1 MPAIAFLPGRWYVM
15 DRFAS
20 SVEKAYVAGPFI
32 SREEAETDRLER
44 NIADDCASWQAP
56 DSRFGS
62 SIPAVLADYALSRG
76 YSGLP
81 AISGTFT
88 AADGWRR
95 ADLRP
100 TLNMAA
106 LALCQQLGI
115 TSVSVVWGD
124 SSPADF
130 QVSELTPTVGLQ
142 GCGTGAPVTPLELGL
157 RSVLQVVRETGRS
170 AHPRADQRVSDVVM
184 SVAITLGLNPVEL
197 QAKVSG

>member
-44 NIADDCASWQAP
+44 NIGDDCESWQAP
-56 DSRFGS
+56 DSEAG
-62 SIPAVLADYALSRG
+62 
-76 YSGLP
+76 
-81 AISGTFT
+81 
-88 AADGWRR
+88 
-95 ADLRP
+95 
-100 TLNMAA
+100 
-106 LALCQQLGI
+106 
-115 TSVSVVWGD
+115 
-124 SSPADF
+124 
-130 QVSELTPTVGLQ
+130 
-142 GCGTGAPVTPLELGL
+142 TPLELGL

-197 QAKVSG
+197 QAKVFG